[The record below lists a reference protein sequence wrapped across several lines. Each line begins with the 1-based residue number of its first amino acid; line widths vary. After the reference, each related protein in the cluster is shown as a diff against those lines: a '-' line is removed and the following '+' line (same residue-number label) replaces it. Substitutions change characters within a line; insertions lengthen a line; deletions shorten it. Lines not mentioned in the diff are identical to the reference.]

1 MLGRWVMM
9 GRLGSW
15 VVLGRLG
22 RWVVMCRPRS
32 WGKSVMD
39 RQAGG
44 HRPDPSGRTQSWKTI
59 DRLCAVWRGGNCC
72 RPRGCSSGCLCGSQ
86 QAWRGWQ
93 QPQEQTQKGPPLSA
107 PGGLSAYGGAALASV
122 LYMGTGCLQEIYSW
136 VMLLP
141 FLDSHPVRGSK
152 GLYTPGFT
160 LVTEPYL
167 GPVPVTSF

>member
-122 LYMGTGCLQEIYSW
+122 LYMGTGCLSSGDIQLGHAPALSG
-136 VMLLP
+136 LP
-141 FLDSHPVRGSK
+141 SCERLK
-152 GLYTPGFT
+152 GTLHTWLYPGD
-160 LVTEPYL
+160 
-167 GPVPVTSF
+167 